1 MQKNADRKNSE
12 HRHFSRNEKTSQNE
26 LYLKNSHLVNPM
38 RRPRLYA
45 ICAIPV
51 FFCTSAE
58 EGVLH
63 KNPCELLQPVTTGK
77 YGTQEVGV

>member
-1 MQKNADRKNSE
+1 MRTRKTPNTDTFHAMKRLARMSY
-12 HRHFSRNEKTSQNE
+12 TS
-26 LYLKNSHLVNPM
+26 KNSHSVNLM